1 MTIRQAQPM
10 QAREIAR
17 LIMVAMNHD
26 CCRYFAGPHHTL
38 KDFEDLMTAL
48 CEREDSQYSY
58 RNTLVAIDEEGHLA
72 GICVSYD
79 GAQLH
84 PLRRAFIEESKTR
97 LGMDHSAIADETQAG
112 ELYIDSICVD
122 DRFRGKG
129 IATQLIRATIDKAR
143 ALGLPAVGLL
153 VDKGNPLAEK
163 LYLRNGF
170 VYQNDASWGGH
181 PMKHLVAA
189 TAER

>member
-1 MTIRQAQPM
+1 M

-38 KDFEDLMTAL
+38 
-48 CEREDSQYSY
+48 
-58 RNTLVAIDEEGHLA
+58 
-72 GICVSYD
+72 
-79 GAQLH
+79 
-84 PLRRAFIEESKTR
+84 EESKTR